1 MFGALIGAG
10 ASLLGGVLDRNAAK
24 KSAKRAAAQVVPY
37 NIEGAG
43 GSIGIDQKNRT
54 VTANLSPDQQAMY
67 DMLGQQGM
75 GMLGGGGPLG
85 GFQQF
90 SQYLGNQAMPGMF
103 NDYLNASGQIP
114 NQAFGQF
121 GGLMGGMGNMALG
134 GAQRGLGA
142 AFAPGMNRRLSGR
155 LFGQG
160 MGMQNTPV
168 DQYRDIAANQLD
180 LMRQQS
186 APQEE
191 RASNAM
197 FQKLFSKG
205 QLASTTGGDNFER
218 FGEGLANADMQRQL
232 SAQGFAE
239 GLYRGDQQFA
249 QNQSRLGQGL
259 IGMGFQGQGMDQNY
273 QNMMGSLG
281 QGLLG
286 QAGGFAGQGL
296 NAAIGQSD
304 MVNSRATQR
313 LSEAQRM
320 MFGGAELGNQNQQN
334 ALNLFGQQGNL
345 QSMLYNLMG
354 MSSNMGSGQAAGAQA
369 MSRMLPTSS
378 PFSGAID
385 RVGGALMNH
394 FLPGAANTG
403 QGEAAAPGGFGF

>member
-1 MFGALIGAG
+1 MLGGLIGAG
-10 ASLLGGVLDRNAAK
+10 ASLLGGVLDRNAAN
-24 KSAKRAAAQVVPY
+24 KSAKRAAKAVLPY
-37 NIEGAG
+37 NINTAG
-43 GSIGIDQKNRT
+43 GDVSIDQKSRA
-54 VTANLSPDQQAMY
+54 VTANLSPEQQALY
-67 DMLGQQGM
+67 NMLGQQGM
-75 GMLGGGGPLG
+75 GMLGGGGPYG

-90 SQYLGNQAMPGMF
+90 SQFLGNQAMPGMF

-114 NQAFGQF
+114 NQAFSHF

-134 GAQRGLGA
+134 GAQQGLDA
-142 AFAPGMNRRLSGR
+142 AFAPGMNQGLSAQ

-160 MGMQNTPV
+160 MGMQNQNV

-191 RASNAM
+191 RAANSM
-197 FQKLFSKG
+197 MQSLFSKG
-205 QLASTTGGDNFER
+205 QMAGTGGARNMEAFAQ
-218 FGEGLANADMQRQL
+218 GLSNADMQRQL
-232 SAQGFAE
+232 SSQQFAE

-249 QNQSRLGQGL
+249 QNQARLGQGL

-286 QAGGFAGQGL
+286 QAGGFANQGL
-296 NAAIGQSD
+296 NASIGQSE

-313 LSEAQRM
+313 LGEAQRM
-320 MFGGAELGNQNQQN
+320 LFGGAELGNQNQQN

-354 MSSNMGSGQAAGAQA
+354 MSSNMGSGQASGAQA
-369 MSRMLPTSS
+369 MSRMLPTTS

-385 RVGGALMNH
+385 RVGGAMMNH
-394 FLPGAANTG
+394 FLPGAASTG
-403 QGEAAAPGGFGF
+403 QGAAAAPGGFGF